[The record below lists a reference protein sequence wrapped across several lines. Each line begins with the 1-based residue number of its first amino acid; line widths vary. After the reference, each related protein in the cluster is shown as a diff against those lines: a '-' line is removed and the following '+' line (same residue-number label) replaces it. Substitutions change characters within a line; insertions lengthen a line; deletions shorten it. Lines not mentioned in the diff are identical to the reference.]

1 MRVMK
6 IDEMPAEKRS
16 GGIFLGT
23 VESKPLVN
31 ESIGAKDLK
40 LDIITFTAGRPGAEA
55 SHQRPQEKEKKDD
68 RSSLLVYS
76 SSRQYGHL

>member
-40 LDIITFTAGRPGAEA
+40 LDIITFTAGQAPKRATNVP
-55 SHQRPQEKEKKDD
+55 KK
-68 RSSLLVYS
+68 RRRKMIGVLS
-76 SSRQYGHL
+76 